1 MIEYNKWGKNMKR
14 NLMYKKAVVLTIV
27 IIFCS
32 IAISPALGGSNSSR
46 LEEKSSLVGQEYL
59 LPPPQFIDM
68 SLEKSIMRRMS
79 MRNFT
84 EESVT
89 DEELST
95 ILWAAYGLR
104 EDGKLTVA
112 EINGS
117 HAVVIYVLLED
128 VYKYNLENHSLVFY
142 KEGDYRDIVG
152 WQYHAPVVLGLCW
165 NTDIADANFGC
176 AECGQVGQNIYFA
189 ANAIG
194 LGTVITA
201 EIPPAIQP
209 VGLPPNEEG
218 MGVMPLGHIEFPYNF
233 KYRPMLLS
241 LLPRVRFSNTALT
254 SVLEERDE
262 VTSWESDSISRKD
275 FSHLIWAS
283 YGYSYYLDKSGSN
296 VVKRHH
302 TVPSAH
308 GYYPFRIYAATRNG
322 VFRFM
327 YGLYNI
333 DLWGLPVVSFLL
345 PVALGDKRSEI
356 AQATESFASDAPLNI
371 IIVLDIDK
379 TNQWDDLSDESV
391 RWIWYYEAG
400 AAAHN
405 VLLQATSRGLN
416 GNILTIDDKEAICSL
431 LRLDSESFDPMLV
444 VPVG

>member
-1 MIEYNKWGKNMKR
+1 MKR

-68 SLEKSIMRRMS
+68 SLEKSIMCRMS

-84 EESVT
+84 EEPVT

-112 EINGS
+112 EIDGA
-117 HAVVIYVLLED
+117 HAAVIYVLLED
-128 VYKYNLENHSLVFY
+128 VYKYNPMNHSLVFY

-152 WQYHAPVVLGLCW
+152 WQYSAPVQLGLCW
-165 NTDIADANFGC
+165 NTDIADANFGS
-176 AECGQVGQNIYFA
+176 AELGAVGQNIYFA
-189 ANAIG
+189 ASAIG

-201 EIPPAIQP
+201 QGDPAAIIP
-209 VGLPPNEEG
+209 VGLPENEHG
-218 MGVMPLGHIEFPYNF
+218 MGVMPLGHIEFDYNF
-233 KYRPMLLS
+233 KYRPMLFS
-241 LLPRVRFSNTALT
+241 FLPRVEFSDTELT
-254 SVLEERDE
+254 IALEERDE

-275 FSHLIWAS
+275 LSHLIWAS
-283 YGYSYYLDKSGSN
+283 YGYSYFLDKSQSN
-296 VVKRHH
+296 PVKRHH

-308 GYYPFRIYAATRNG
+308 GYYPFSIYAATKFG
-322 VFRFM
+322 IFRYN
-327 YGLYNI
+327 YGLVDI
-333 DLWGLPVVSFLL
+333 DTYGLPVVSYLS
-345 PVALGDKRSEI
+345 PVRFGNKRSEI

-379 TNQWDDLSDESV
+379 TNQWDDLSHESM

-400 AAAHN
+400 AASHN
-405 VLLQATSRGLN
+405 VLLQATSLGLN
-416 GNILTIDDKEAICSL
+416 GNILTINDKDAICSL
-431 LRLDSESFDPMLV
+431 LRLDSESFDPMFV

>member
-1 MIEYNKWGKNMKR
+1 MKG
-14 NLMYKKAVVLTIV
+14 NYFYKKAVVLTII

-32 IAISPALGGSNSSR
+32 IAISPALGISHSLKE
-46 LEEKSSLVGQEYL
+46 LEEKETSLVDQEYP

-84 EESVT
+84 EEPVT

-117 HAVVIYVLLED
+117 HAAVIYVLLED
-128 VYKYNLENHSLVFY
+128 VYKYNPENHSLVFY

-152 WQYHAPVVLGLCW
+152 WQYHAPVQLGLCW

-176 AECGQVGQNIYFA
+176 AECGAVGQNIYFA

-201 EIPPAIQP
+201 QVPPAIEP
-209 VGLPPNEEG
+209 IGLPENEHG
-218 MGVMPLGHIEFPYNF
+218 MGVMPLGHLEFDYNF
-233 KYRPMLLS
+233 KCRPMLFS
-241 LLPRVRFSNTALT
+241 LLPRIRFSDTSLTTA
-254 SVLEERDE
+254 LEERDE
-262 VTSWESDSISRKD
+262 VTSWESNLISRKD
-275 FSHLIWAS
+275 LSHLIWAS
-283 YGYSYYLDKSGSN
+283 YGYSYYLDKTGSN
-296 VVKRHH
+296 PVKRHH

-308 GYYPFRIYAATRNG
+308 GYYPFRIYAATRFG
-322 VFRFM
+322 VYRYM
-327 YGLYNI
+327 YGLVDV
-333 DLWGLPVVSFLL
+333 DLWGLPVVSYLL
-345 PVALGDKRSEI
+345 KVRWGDKRCEI

-371 IIVLDIDK
+371 IIVLEIDK
-379 TNQWDDLSDESV
+379 TNQWDDLSNESL

-400 AAAHN
+400 AASHN
-405 VLLQATSRGLN
+405 VLLQATSRGLA
-416 GNILTIDDKEAICSL
+416 GNILPINDKEAICSL
-431 LRLDSESFDPMLV
+431 LRLDAESFDPMFV
-444 VPVG
+444 VPVGK

>member
-1 MIEYNKWGKNMKR
+1 MIGN
-14 NLMYKKAVVLTIV
+14 NLFKKAVVISLV

-32 IAISPALGGSNSSR
+32 IAISPALGRSNSSR
-46 LEEKSSLVGQEYL
+46 LEEKSSLVGQDYL

-68 SLEKSIMRRMS
+68 SFEESIMRRMS
-79 MRNFT
+79 MRDFT
-84 EESVT
+84 DEPVT

-95 ILWAAYGLR
+95 VLWAAYGLR
-104 EDGKLTVA
+104 DDGKLTVA
-112 EINGS
+112 EIDGS
-117 HAVVIYVLLED
+117 HAAVIYVLLED
-128 VYKYNLENHSLVFY
+128 VYKYNPMNHSLVFY

-152 WQYHAPVVLGLCW
+152 WQYSAPVQLGLCW
-165 NTDIADANFGC
+165 DTDIADANFGS
-176 AECGQVGQNIYFA
+176 AELGAVGQNICFA

-201 EIPPAIQP
+201 QGDPAAITP
-209 VGLPPNEEG
+209 VGLPENEHG
-218 MGVMPLGHIEFPYNF
+218 MGVMPLGHIEFDYNF
-233 KYRPMLLS
+233 KYRPMLFS
-241 LLPRVRFSNTALT
+241 FLPRVIFSDTELTTA
-254 SVLEERDE
+254 LEERDE

-322 VFRFM
+322 VFRYM

-345 PVALGDKRSEI
+345 PVGLGDKRSEI

-379 TNQWDDLSDESV
+379 TNQWDDLSDESL

-400 AAAHN
+400 AAVHN

-416 GNILTIDDKEAICSL
+416 GNILTINDKEAICSL